1 MEITIIG
8 DGQANLELSD
18 LEISVFHNM
27 LAEVKNDLNHEPEFR
42 TRVGFDYLEAAELI
56 GSLSNNCVVDR
67 VEVTLIN
74 QILNEGCN
82 GIRIDDFD
90 TKIGIPKVEAKSYL
104 RIFNRLMNQLSK
116 DL

>member
-27 LAEVKNDLNHEPEFR
+27 LVEVKNDLNHEPEFR
-42 TRVGFDYLEAAELI
+42 TKVGIDYPEVAELI
-56 GSLSNNCVVDR
+56 RSLNSNCIVDLAQ
-67 VEVTLIN
+67 VILIS

-90 TKIGIPKVEAKSYL
+90 AKIGIPKVEAKSYL
-104 RIFNRLMNQLSK
+104 RAFNKLMNQLS
-116 DL
+116 D

>member
-27 LAEVKNDLNHEPEFR
+27 LVEVKNDLNHEPEFQ
-42 TRVGFDYLEAAELI
+42 TRVGFSYTEAAELI
-56 GSLSNNCVVDR
+56 RSLNSNCIVDTAQ
-67 VEVTLIN
+67 VILIN

-82 GIRIDDFD
+82 GITIDNFD

-104 RIFNRLMNQLSK
+104 RAFNKLMNQLS
-116 DL
+116 D

>member
-27 LAEVKNDLNHEPEFR
+27 LVAVKNDLNHEPEFQ
-42 TRVGFDYLEAAELI
+42 TRVGFNYLEVAELI
-56 GSLSNNCVVDR
+56 GSLSNNCIVDTTQ
-67 VEVTLIN
+67 VILIN
-74 QILNEGCN
+74 QLLNEGCN
-82 GIRIDDFD
+82 GISIDNFD

-104 RIFNRLMNQLSK
+104 RAFNKLMNQLC
-116 DL
+116 D